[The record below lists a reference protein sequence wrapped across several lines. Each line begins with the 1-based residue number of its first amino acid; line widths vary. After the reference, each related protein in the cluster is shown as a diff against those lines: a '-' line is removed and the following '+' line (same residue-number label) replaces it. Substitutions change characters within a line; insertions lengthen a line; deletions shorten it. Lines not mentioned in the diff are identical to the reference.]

1 MFVLDLAVLLFGSNA
16 MYFYIKYYGQTHN
29 TLALYG
35 FAVLAIM
42 MVIYTFM
49 HFYIYQFIVTF
60 ENKIGTL
67 FKNSLIMAL
76 ANLPMNV
83 LLCAVVTAMSFFL
96 FNVMTPVGAMLV
108 SFVCWLSF
116 MRFPLDFYAARI
128 IKRKLIGDK
137 EQHEEEAEE
146 SEI

>member
-1 MFVLDLAVLLFGSNA
+1 
-16 MYFYIKYYGQTHN
+16 
-29 TLALYG
+29 
-35 FAVLAIM
+35 
-42 MVIYTFM
+42 
-49 HFYIYQFIVTF
+49 
-60 ENKIGTL
+60 
-67 FKNSLIMAL
+67 MAL